1 MQWNLRKRFSDGFQF
16 DLNYTLSKS
25 EDLASV
31 WGGYS
36 QGLIDGYSTWTIIN
50 PWDRASQRAV
60 SDFDLRHQWN
70 ANWVAELP
78 FGKNKPLMNAAPAFV
93 DALLGGWQ
101 VSGLFRLTSGL
112 PISVLNTRGWPNGWC
127 CPHYAE
133 VVGPIPD
140 QTNNKNAPLIGGSS
154 GPNLFDNPLAA
165 LQSFDSANVGPAT
178 NRNNLRGQGV
188 FTIDLGLGKRFPLP
202 FEGHSLQVRAE
213 AFNLTNS
220 VRFRPDLFGTVALQD
235 PGVFGNYNTVMTPAR
250 VMQFGLR
257 YEF

>member
-1 MQWNLRKRFSDGFQF
+1 
-16 DLNYTLSKS
+16 
-25 EDLASV
+25 
-31 WGGYS
+31 
-36 QGLIDGYSTWTIIN
+36 
-50 PWDRASQRAV
+50 
-60 SDFDLRHQWN
+60 
-70 ANWVAELP
+70 
-78 FGKNKPLMNAAPAFV
+78 
-93 DALLGGWQ
+93 
-101 VSGLFRLTSGL
+101 LTSGL

-257 YEF
+257 CEF